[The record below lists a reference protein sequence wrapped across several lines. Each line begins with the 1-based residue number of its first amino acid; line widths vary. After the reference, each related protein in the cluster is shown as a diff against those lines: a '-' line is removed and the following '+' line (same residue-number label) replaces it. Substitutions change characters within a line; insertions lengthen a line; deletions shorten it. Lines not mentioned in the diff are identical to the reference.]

1 MVRVALT
8 VLAFLLVASPAAA
21 IDRYVP
27 MKVPPGPGPA
37 KYDRVFVQQT
47 GPRDA
52 TRPGTSPA
60 GRGTATSTGSS

>member
-21 IDRYVP
+21 VDRYVP

-37 KYDRVFVQQT
+37 K
-47 GPRDA
+47 
-52 TRPGTSPA
+52 
-60 GRGTATSTGSS
+60 